1 MERNGR
7 QSNPAAFI
15 DYTLQVGDFG
25 DAVNWPTPGEKAHK
39 SVQVPTGAAEDRV
52 RATQEKE
59 GHCTKDKVYQL
70 HAISQEEKERNK
82 ERKARLC

>member
-25 DAVNWPTPGEKAHK
+25 DAVNWPTPGEIAHK
-39 SVQVPTGAAEDRV
+39 SVQVSV
-52 RATQEKE
+52 RRGWQGQVFFIQTLSKS
-59 GHCTKDKVYQL
+59 HKPQL
-70 HAISQEEKERNK
+70 S
-82 ERKARLC
+82 